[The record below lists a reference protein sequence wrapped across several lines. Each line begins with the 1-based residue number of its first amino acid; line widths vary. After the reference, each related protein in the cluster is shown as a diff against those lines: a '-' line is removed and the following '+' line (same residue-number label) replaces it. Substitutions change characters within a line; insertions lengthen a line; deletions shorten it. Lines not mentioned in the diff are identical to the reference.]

1 MARKSRVK
9 VSGPPATGAVDTNA
23 NPDNAPASGDDPV
36 APKRATEPAVSDAAR
51 SESTGEAAEETGDGV
66 MEVDVSEPASDP
78 LAEARTEATEWRDRC
93 LRTAAEYD
101 NYRKRVA
108 RDRTKETL
116 RARAAALRPLLEVLD
131 TAQQAAE
138 AEYPDMAAAVEGV
151 TGLRRQLMEAMEAQG
166 LVTIAPRGE
175 RFDLR
180 RHEALMAVETDAAEP
195 DTITKVVQRGYL
207 LDGELL
213 RPAKVIVARAPAKRP
228 DPPEPP
234 AVKSESTGD

>member
-1 MARKSRVK
+1 M
-9 VSGPPATGAVDTNA
+9 GN
-23 NPDNAPASGDDPV
+23 
-36 APKRATEPAVSDAAR
+36 
-51 SESTGEAAEETGDGV
+51 
-66 MEVDVSEPASDP
+66 
-78 LAEARTEATEWRDRC
+78 
-93 LRTAAEYD
+93 
-101 NYRKRVA
+101 
-108 RDRTKETL
+108 
-116 RARAAALRPLLEVLD
+116 LRPSVRAVRP
-131 TAQQAAE
+131 AQQAAE
-138 AEYPDMAAAVEGV
+138 AEYPDMEAAVEGL

>member
-9 VSGPPATGAVDTNA
+9 VSDPPATGALDTNA
-23 NPDNAPASGDDPV
+23 NPDNAPASGDDLV
-36 APKRATEPAVSDAAR
+36 APKRAT
-51 SESTGEAAEETGDGV
+51 
-66 MEVDVSEPASDP
+66 EPASDP
-78 LAEARTEATEWRDRC
+78 LAEARAEATEWRDRC

-101 NYRKRVA
+101 NYRKRVV
-108 RDRTKETL
+108 RDRAKETL

-138 AEYPDMAAAVEGV
+138 AEYPDMAAAVEGL

-166 LVTIAPRGE
+166 LVAIAPRGE